1 MLPPLLYV
9 AAAWVVGLLVAHHW
23 LAPLGVEPAVL
34 WCLCLLP
41 LSAIL
46 LWREDRSARLGCF
59 CALALLAAGLRY
71 QAEMPRTDDPDQIAS
86 YAGTSAAVV
95 EGVVAAYPDRRD
107 KTASLV
113 VDVKCIEVDGERRP
127 ASGQLLVWVGPYPA
141 YDYGDRL
148 RLKGDILPPA
158 PVEDF
163 DYRAHL
169 ARKDIHCLMR
179 KAEVERLAA
188 GQGSPFWA
196 ALHGLKD
203 RARLALA
210 RMIPEPEASLLQGIV
225 LGLKAG
231 IPKLLY
237 DEYNATGTSHIIVIS
252 GSNISL
258 VARLFALSFGQL
270 LGKRRAYWL
279 TLAGIALYVL
289 LVGADAAVVRAG
301 LMGGLYVTA
310 RHLGRLATAH
320 VSLAASAVMLTF
332 IEPLAL
338 WDAGF
343 QLSFAATLSLILFS
357 PPLEALVERGLA
369 RLVSSVKAT
378 AGILR
383 FLNEALVATLAAQVL
398 TLPVVAYHFGRLS
411 LVSPLANLLILPVQ
425 PPIMTL
431 GGLAALAGTVPVLEP
446 VARVVAWL
454 PWLCLAYTGA
464 VVHALAAW
472 PLASLDLGH
481 LGWQWPALYYT
492 FVAAVAWAA
501 GSRRSQPAPGAAIGA
516 AFQRHGRVLLAM
528 ALAAAVLCGLALV
541 QLPDGRLH
549 VAVLDVGQG
558 DAILITTPAGRQI
571 LVDGGPSPAVLGA
584 ALAREMPFWDR
595 SLDLLILT
603 HPDEDHVAGL
613 AEALARF
620 RVGGW
625 LDNGR
630 ASDEP
635 LYLQCLDALE
645 AAGVPRQVVAAGDR
659 LDLEQ
664 GIVLQVLHPPR
675 GPLPAAIDGDNEA
688 SVVLR
693 LNWGEADFLLTGDV
707 GVKAEAN
714 LLASGQPLD
723 ADVLKVAH
731 HGSGSSTGR
740 AFLEAVDPRFAVIS
754 VGLNNKF
761 KHPDPSLL
769 DRLGEVPDL
778 AVLRTDQAGTVE
790 FITDGE
796 RIWVQTQR
804 R

>member
-1 MLPPLLYV
+1 M
-9 AAAWVVGLLVAHHW
+9 AA
-23 LAPLGVEPAVL
+23 
-34 WCLCLLP
+34 
-41 LSAIL
+41 
-46 LWREDRSARLGCF
+46 
-59 CALALLAAGLRY
+59 
-71 QAEMPRTDDPDQIAS
+71 T
-86 YAGTSAAVV
+86 
-95 EGVVAAYPDRRD
+95 
-107 KTASLV
+107 
-113 VDVKCIEVDGERRP
+113 
-127 ASGQLLVWVGPYPA
+127 PA

-148 RLKGDILPPA
+148 RLEGDIRPPA
-158 PVEDF
+158 PFDGF
-163 DYRAHL
+163 DYPAHL
-169 ARKDIHCLMR
+169 ARKDILCLM
-179 KAEVERLAA
+179 EQPDVERLAS
-188 GQGSPFWA
+188 GRGSPFWA
-196 ALHGLKD
+196 ALYGLKD

-231 IPKLLY
+231 IPKRLY
-237 DEYNATGTSHIIVIS
+237 EEYNATGTSHIIVIS

-258 VARLFALSFGQL
+258 VARLFALGFGQL

-289 LVGADAAVVRAG
+289 LVGADAAVIRAG

-320 VSLAASAVMLTF
+320 VSLAASAVLLTF
-332 IEPLAL
+332 VEPLAL

-369 RLVSSVKAT
+369 RLTSSGKAT
-378 AGILR
+378 SGILR
-383 FLNEALVATLAAQVL
+383 FLNEALVTTLAAQVL

-425 PPIMTL
+425 PPIMAL
-431 GGLAALAGTVPVLEP
+431 GGLAALTGTVPILEP
-446 VARVVAWL
+446 LARVVAWL
-454 PWLCLAYTGA
+454 PWLCLDYTGA
-464 VVHALAAW
+464 VVRALAAW

-492 FVAAVAWAA
+492 FLAAGAWAVSA
-501 GSRRSQPAPGAAIGA
+501 RRHQPAPGAALGA
-516 AFQRHGRVLLAM
+516 ALQRHGRAILAL
-528 ALAAAVLCGLALV
+528 ALAAAVLCGLALA

-558 DAILITTPAGRQI
+558 DAILITTPTGRQI
-571 LVDGGPSPAVLGA
+571 LVDGGPSPAALGA

-613 AEALARF
+613 VEALARF

-630 ASDEP
+630 ASDES
-635 LYLQCLDALE
+635 LYLQCLAVLE
-645 AAGVPRQVVAAGDR
+645 AEGVPRHVVAAGDR
-659 LDLEQ
+659 LDMEQ

-675 GPLPAAIDGDNEA
+675 GPLPAAIDGDNDA

-693 LNWGEADFLLTGDV
+693 LTWGEADFLLTGDA
-707 GVKAEAN
+707 GAAAEAR
-714 LLASGQPLD
+714 LLASGQPLG

-740 AFLEAVDPRFAVIS
+740 AFLEAVGPLFAVIS
-754 VGLNNKF
+754 VGIDNNF
-761 KHPDPSLL
+761 EHPDSALL
-769 DRLGEVPDL
+769 ERLGEVPDL

-790 FITDGE
+790 FVTDGA
-796 RIWVQTQR
+796 RLWVQTQKR
-804 R
+804 